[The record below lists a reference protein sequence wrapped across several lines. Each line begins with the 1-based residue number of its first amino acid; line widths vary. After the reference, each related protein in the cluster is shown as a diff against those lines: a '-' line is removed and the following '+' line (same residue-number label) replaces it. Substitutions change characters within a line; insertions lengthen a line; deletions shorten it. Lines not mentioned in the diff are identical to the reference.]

1 MALATSSRMRRLAA
15 ALVIGWALVTPA
27 HAADPSASI
36 PANAQAGRWE
46 GTAAE
51 FPSPYLST
59 GAASVTLDLKPD
71 GTFTQTWRQKGREWS
86 TAGRWQDRGDKIVLV
101 TDDRRHTRLTLRRRG
116 DTLYAVAAEPL
127 PAEGR
132 VATEAITLHRAAK

>member
-1 MALATSSRMRRLAA
+1 MTLAA
-15 ALVIGWALVTPA
+15 FALGLALVGAPPV

-36 PANAQAGRWE
+36 PASPAGQWQ

-59 GAASVTLDLKPD
+59 GTARVTLELKPD
-71 GTFTQTWRQKGREWS
+71 GTFTETWKQRDREWS
-86 TAGRWQDRGDKIVLV
+86 MSGRWHAQGDRIVLV
-101 TDDRRHTRLTLRRRG
+101 ADDRRHTRLTLRRKG
-116 DTLYAVAAEPL
+116 DTLDAVAQEPL

-132 VATEAITLHRAAK
+132 VATEAIELHPVAP